1 MIIRL
6 QNVGFHYPGQ
16 GEEGTGTVLSGLDW
30 SVDRGEYVAVMG
42 PNGSGKSTLAKLLN
56 ALLVPTAGTVQV
68 CGLDTNDHRQWG
80 AIRQRVGMVFQNPD
94 NQIVGT
100 TVRDDVAFGLENLG
114 LPREEMRRRIAD
126 VLPRVGLSGMEDQ
139 SPHHL
144 SGGQKQ
150 RLAIAGV
157 IAMRPDVIVFD
168 EATSMLDP
176 AGRREVLHA
185 IRSLHQGGTT
195 VIHITHSAREALYAQ
210 RVVVMAAGAIRLD
223 GSPVDVFNQV
233 DHLQEW
239 SLELPLFAEVA
250 DRLRQQGLPL
260 SRRISNEE
268 TLVKELWALLQ

>member
-1 MIIRL
+1 MIRL
-6 QNVGFHYPGQ
+6 QNVGFHYPGH
-16 GEEGTGTVLSGLDW
+16 GEQAPVPVLSGVDW
-30 SVDRGEYVAVMG
+30 NVDRGEYVAVMG

-56 ALLVPTAGTVQV
+56 ALLLPVEGTVQV
-68 CGLDTNDHRQWG
+68 CGLDTKDQPQWG

-126 VLPRVGLSGMEDQ
+126 VLPRVGLSGMENL

-176 AGRREVLHA
+176 AGRKEVLHA
-185 IRSLHQGGTT
+185 IRSLHQAGTT
-195 VIHITHSAREALYAQ
+195 VIHITHSAAEALFAQ
-210 RVVVMAAGAIRLD
+210 RVVVMAAGAIQLD
-223 GSPVDVFNQV
+223 GSPAQV
-233 DHLQEW
+233 LQQVERLREW

-250 DRLRQQGLPL
+250 EQLRQNGLPL
-260 SRRISNEE
+260 SRRIPSEE
-268 TLVKELWALLQ
+268 ALVKELWALL